1 MADVVAEGVVDALA
15 LAEHHTATAIVA
27 AVVVLVNG
35 SVAGVSVPCL
45 SVLVVDGVVG
55 FVVLEQGGFAFP
67 WPDGSRGHAAT
78 FSLFVVQ
85 IRVDV
90 YGDIFGYI
98 VLDQRFKTVH
108 RCDAVSADI
117 FDKVVFDHEI
127 GGAVGFHYFIGQFQG
142 CEFVMLISV
151 ACGDSP
157 SAAVFDFAVM
167 DVDTVITGDSGL
179 FFVVRAGDGHVDA
192 AVIQMFVVDISLYIM
207 DVQVIELDL
216 MQGSVILRDDGYAG
230 AVHTVCL
237 VQTFIFDAWIIRNLQ
252 ISDGNVL
259 CIV

>member
-1 MADVVAEGVVDALA
+1 MTDEVYAFFYIEDVAVDFRVHVSYRGQDAGSVVLADVVAEGVVDALA

-67 WPDGSRGHAAT
+67 WPDGGCGHAAT
-78 FSLFVVQ
+78 VSLFVVQ

-98 VLDQRFKTVH
+98 ILDQRFKAVH

-117 FDKVVFDHEI
+117 FDKVVFDHDI
-127 GGAVGFHYFIGQFQG
+127 GGAVGFHHFIRQFQG
-142 CEFVMLISV
+142 LEFIMLVGVSR
-151 ACGDSP
+151 GDSP
-157 SAAVFDFAVM
+157 SAAVLDFAVM
-167 DVDTVITGDSGL
+167 DVDTVIAGDSGL
-179 FFVVRAGDGHVDA
+179 FFVVRA
-192 AVIQMFVVDISLYIM
+192 
-207 DVQVIELDL
+207 
-216 MQGSVILRDDGYAG
+216 
-230 AVHTVCL
+230 
-237 VQTFIFDAWIIRNLQ
+237 
-252 ISDGNVL
+252 
-259 CIV
+259 